1 MFHIL
6 IWGIRYL
13 LRFIF
18 FLAVVKSWVLLWAK
32 PGNGNFATIFAP
44 KPITSFSNL
53 LRQNTVG
60 IKKNQL
66 LCGQNYP
73 SSTMCLS
80 RISGD
85 IATDDVTSGTKSTT
99 TEYAYTVG
107 SQRVNGIEEPQM
119 MIDGSFPRQLKSY
132 VDFAITCPGNGDLWI
147 TPQIGLQNIAPS
159 TRMVPGSFGSA
170 CSPRIFRGQR

>member
-1 MFHIL
+1 
-6 IWGIRYL
+6 
-13 LRFIF
+13 
-18 FLAVVKSWVLLWAK
+18 
-32 PGNGNFATIFAP
+32 
-44 KPITSFSNL
+44 
-53 LRQNTVG
+53 
-60 IKKNQL
+60 
-66 LCGQNYP
+66 
-73 SSTMCLS
+73 MCLS

-85 IATDDVTSGTKSTT
+85 IATDDVTSDTKSTT

-132 VDFAITCPGNGDLWI
+132 VDLAVPEMEILGSPLRLVCK
-147 TPQIGLQNIAPS
+147 IAPS